1 MSRFSGFSEK
11 SFFKRISKIWAKI
24 LNFSLNFWK
33 KLDFIDFS
41 MRVLERLNFQ
51 SGVMYIFSSNSWFWA
66 IIKGFSE
73 GLPLFKLK
81 IFFLKSK
88 RILIKN
94 WYIVSPILDPA
105 IHLHQ
110 IWHKLWED
118 SICGWP
124 LEHTQTG
131 IVFAYN
137 IKTISYEHLIVCSV
151 YISRLHGR
159 KHKYAFCRMKHH
171 WTRLLLDRYC
181 SLGFF
186 LAWNPLL
193 IFRYTYSYKCWWQTL
208 SRFWSVHVS

>member
-1 MSRFSGFSEK
+1 MGKNFKFFLKFLEEIRLHWLFYAGFGEIKFSEW
-11 SFFKRISKIWAKI
+11 R
-24 LNFSLNFWK
+24 
-33 KLDFIDFS
+33 D
-41 MRVLERLNFQ
+41 V
-51 SGVMYIFSSNSWFWA
+51 YIQFNSWFWA

>member
-1 MSRFSGFSEK
+1 MGKNFKFFLKVLEEIRLHWLFYAGFGEIKFSEWRDVYIQ
-11 SFFKRISKIWAKI
+11 FKFLVLGNNKRVFRRFA
-24 LNFSLNFWK
+24 
-33 KLDFIDFS
+33 FIQ
-41 MRVLERLNFQ
+41 VN
-51 SGVMYIFSSNSWFWA
+51 
-66 IIKGFSE
+66 
-73 GLPLFKLK
+73 

-88 RILIKN
+88 RIITKK
-94 WYIVSPILDPA
+94 WYIMSPILDPA

-131 IVFAYN
+131 IVFAYI
-137 IKTISYEHLIVCSV
+137 IKTISYEHLSVCSV

-159 KHKYAFCRMKHH
+159 KHKYAFCRVKHH
-171 WTRLLLDRYC
+171 WTWLLSDRYC

-186 LAWNPLL
+186 LAWNPLF

-208 SRFWSVHVS
+208 FRFWSVHIS